1 MFTSFSTALSALN
14 ATSTAI
20 DVVGNNLA
28 NMNTPG
34 FKTSEVCFLDLV
46 TESLG
51 AGLGT
56 TQVGFGTAQPLTE
69 REFSQ
74 GAIETSSGL
83 MDAAIQGQGFFVTT
97 DSSGDALYTRAGNFT
112 TDTDGNLITDTG
124 QFVQGWT
131 TIDPATGDVDTNGP
145 IGNIVV
151 PVGTLKPPTTTT
163 AFTEDVNLNSSAAA
177 DATSNFTTPVTVY
190 DSLGTSHVLTLSFQ
204 NTGSNTWSYDVS
216 LPGAD
221 VTGGTAGTPFDI
233 SGASGSFSFDSNGD
247 LTSPAAGSPINFSIT
262 GLSDGASDMNLSWNP
277 YNANG
282 SATITQFDQPS
293 ASSSSSQNGSA
304 AAQLVSVGL
313 ANGGGI
319 VAQYSDGTQLT
330 VGEVAV
336 ASIRNPETLVAVGQ
350 NDFQLSQ
357 LTAAPAIGVPGTGGR
372 GTVQGASLEA
382 STVDI
387 ATEFTNLIVYQ
398 RGYEA
403 NAHVV
408 TTADQLSQDTINL
421 IH

>member
-14 ATSTAI
+14 AMDTAI

-34 FKTSEVCFLDLV
+34 FKTSEVCFSDLV

-56 TQVGFGTAQPLTE
+56 TQVGFGTAQPLTI

-74 GAIETSSGL
+74 GAIQTSAGL

-97 DSSGDALYTRAGNFT
+97 DGSGNDLYTRAGNFT
-112 TDTDGNLITDTG
+112 TDESGNLITDTG

-131 TIDPATGDVDTNGP
+131 AINPTTGEVDTNGP

-151 PVGTLKPPTTTT
+151 PVGTLKPPTATTT
-163 AFTEDVNLNSSAAA
+163 FTDNLNLNSAATA
-177 DATSNFTTPVTVY
+177 DSSSDFTTPVTVY
-190 DSLGTSHVLTLSFQ
+190 DSLGNSHVLTLSFE
-204 NTGSNTWSYDVS
+204 NTGPGQWSYNVS
-216 LPGAD
+216 IPGAD
-221 VTGGTAGTPFDI
+221 VTGGTAGTPSDI
-233 SGASGSFSFDSNGD
+233 TGASGSFSFDTNGN

-262 GLSDGASDMNLSWNP
+262 GLADGASDMNLSWNP
-277 YNANG
+277 YNSDG
-282 SATITQFDQPS
+282 SGQITQFDQPS
-293 ASSSSSQNGSA
+293 ASSASSQNGSA

-313 ANGGGI
+313 ADGGGI

-330 VGEVAV
+330 VGQVAV
-336 ASIRNPETLVAVGQ
+336 ASIRNPSTLVAVGN

-357 LTAAPAIGVPGTGGR
+357 LTATPAIGMPGTGGR

-387 ATEFTNLIVYQ
+387 ATEFTSLIVYQ

-403 NAHVV
+403 NAHVI

>member
-14 ATSTAI
+14 AMDTAI

-34 FKTSEVCFLDLV
+34 FKTSEVCFSDLV

-56 TQVGFGTAQPLTE
+56 TQVGFGTAQPLTI

-74 GAIETSSGL
+74 GAIQTSAGL

-97 DSSGDALYTRAGNFT
+97 DSSGNTLYTRAGNFT
-112 TDTDGNLITDTG
+112 TDESGNLITDTG

-131 TIDPATGDVDTNGP
+131 TIDPATGEVDTNGP

-163 AFTEDVNLNSSAAA
+163 AFTESLNLDSASTA
-177 DATSNFTTPVTVY
+177 DSTSAFTTPVTVY
-190 DSLGTSHVLTLSFQ
+190 DSLGNSHVLTLSFQ
-204 NTGSNTWSYDVS
+204 NTGNNTWSYNVS
-216 LPGAD
+216 IPGAD
-221 VTGGTAGTPFDI
+221 VTGGTAGTPSDI
-233 SGASGSFSFDSNGD
+233 TGASGTFSFDTNGN

-277 YNANG
+277 YNSDG
-282 SATITQFDQPS
+282 SGQITQFDQPS
-293 ASSSSSQNGSA
+293 ASSASSQNGA
-304 AAQLVSVGL
+304 GAAQLVSVGL

-330 VGEVAV
+330 VGQVAV
-336 ASIRNPETLVAVGQ
+336 ASIRNPDTLVAVGN

-357 LTAAPAIGVPGTGGR
+357 LTATPAIGVPGTGGR

-403 NAHVV
+403 NAHVI

>member
-1 MFTSFSTALSALN
+1 
-14 ATSTAI
+14 
-20 DVVGNNLA
+20 
-28 NMNTPG
+28 MNTPG
-34 FKTSEVCFLDLV
+34 FKTSEVCFSDLV

-56 TQVGFGTAQPLTE
+56 TQVGFGTAQPLTI

-74 GAIETSSGL
+74 GAIQTSAGL

-97 DSSGDALYTRAGNFT
+97 DSSGNTLYTRAGNFT
-112 TDTDGNLITDTG
+112 TDESGNLITDTG

-131 TIDPATGDVDTNGP
+131 TIDPATGEVDTNGP

-151 PVGTLKPPTTTT
+151 PVGTLKPPTATT
-163 AFTEDVNLNSSAAA
+163 ALTESLNLDSASTADSS
-177 DATSNFTTPVTVY
+177 SNFTTPVTVY
-190 DSLGTSHVLTLSFQ
+190 DSLGNSHVLTLSFQ
-204 NTGSNTWSYDVS
+204 NTGNNTWSYNVS
-216 LPGAD
+216 IPGAD
-221 VTGGTAGTPFDI
+221 VTGGTAGTPSDI
-233 SGASGSFSFDSNGD
+233 TGASGTFSFDANGN
-247 LTSPAAGSPINFSIT
+247 LTSPAAGSPIDFSIT
-262 GLSDGASDMNLSWNP
+262 GLADGASDMNLSWNP
-277 YNANG
+277 YNSDG
-282 SATITQFDQPS
+282 SGQITQFDQPS
-293 ASSSSSQNGSA
+293 ASSASSQNGSA

-330 VGEVAV
+330 VGQVAV
-336 ASIRNPETLVAVGQ
+336 ASIRNPDTLVAVGN

-357 LTAAPAIGVPGTGGR
+357 LTATPAIGMPGTGGR

-403 NAHVV
+403 NAHVI

>member
-1 MFTSFSTALSALN
+1 MD
-14 ATSTAI
+14 TAI

-34 FKTSEVCFLDLV
+34 FKTSEVCFSDLV

-56 TQVGFGTAQPLTE
+56 TQVGFGTAQPLTI

-74 GAIETSSGL
+74 GAIQTSAGL

-97 DSSGDALYTRAGNFT
+97 DSSGNTLYTRAGNFT
-112 TDTDGNLITDTG
+112 TDESGNLITDTG

-131 TIDPATGDVDTNGP
+131 TIDPATGEVDTNGP

-151 PVGTLKPPTTTT
+151 PVGTLKPPTATT
-163 AFTEDVNLNSSAAA
+163 ALTESLNLDSASTADSS
-177 DATSNFTTPVTVY
+177 SNFTTPVTVY
-190 DSLGTSHVLTLSFQ
+190 DSLGNSHVLTLSFQ
-204 NTGSNTWSYDVS
+204 NTGNNTWSYNVS
-216 LPGAD
+216 IPGAD
-221 VTGGTAGTPFDI
+221 VTGGTAGTPSDI
-233 SGASGSFSFDSNGD
+233 TGASGTFSFDANGN
-247 LTSPAAGSPINFSIT
+247 LTSPAAGSPIDFSIT
-262 GLSDGASDMNLSWNP
+262 GLADGASDMNLSWNP
-277 YNANG
+277 YNSDG
-282 SATITQFDQPS
+282 SGQITQFDQPS
-293 ASSSSSQNGSA
+293 ASSASSQNGSA

-330 VGEVAV
+330 VGQVAV
-336 ASIRNPETLVAVGQ
+336 ASIRNPDTLVAVGN

-357 LTAAPAIGVPGTGGR
+357 LTATPAIGMPGTGGR

-403 NAHVV
+403 NAHVI